1 MKVAHSEAPHIQC
14 NGPSTVPLPYIHE
27 KKTSLLGLDMSPG
40 PLMISLMPFKR
51 AGTCSTFLVHVCM
64 WVSTLNSILNFINTL
79 FVTKIEKL
87 LVTRKI

>member
-1 MKVAHSEAPHIQC
+1 MKVAHSEAPHIMD
-14 NGPSTVPLPYIHE
+14 LPQFLYLIIHE

-40 PLMISLMPFKR
+40 PLMISLMPFMR